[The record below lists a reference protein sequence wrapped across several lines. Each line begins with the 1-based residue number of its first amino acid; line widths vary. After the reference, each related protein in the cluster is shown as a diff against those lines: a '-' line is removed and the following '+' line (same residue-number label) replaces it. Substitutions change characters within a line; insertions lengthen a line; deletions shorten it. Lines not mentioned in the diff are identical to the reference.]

1 MPAHTE
7 SNGEVG
13 AIRRFNR
20 FYTRQIGLLDEGF
33 LNSDFSLTEGRVL
46 YELAHRDGVT
56 ASELCRD
63 LGLDAGYLSR
73 ILKKFALRGI
83 VDKSPSRQDARQTKL
98 ALTRLGV
105 DAFRPLN
112 QTSEAEIAGMI
123 GRLGPEE
130 RRQLVAAMAT
140 VERLLTDDR
149 QSAEMIIRPH
159 KVGDIGWIIRRQG
172 QIYAEDYGW
181 DGTYEALV
189 AEILAA
195 FIRDFDAERE
205 RAWIA
210 ERDGEI
216 VGSVFLVRKS
226 DEVAKLRLLYV
237 EPSARGIGLGGKLV
251 GECIAF
257 ARAKG
262 YRTLTLWT
270 NDILVA
276 ARRIYEAAGFRLTA
290 EEKHHS
296 FGKDLVGQTWDLD
309 LRPTMAPGKSPIA

>member
-1 MPAHTE
+1 MPANPETRA
-7 SNGEVG
+7 EVG

-56 ASELCRD
+56 ATELCRD

-83 VDKSPSRQDARQTKL
+83 VDKSPSRHDARQTKL
-98 ALTRLGV
+98 SLTRIGSE
-105 DAFRPLN
+105 AFQPLN
-112 QTSEAEIAGMI
+112 QTSEAE
-123 GRLGPEE
+123 
-130 RRQLVAAMAT
+130 VAAMIEQLLPEDRQRLVGAMTT
-140 VERLLTDDR
+140 VERLLGR
-149 QSAEMIIRPH
+149 SREGAALVIRPH
-159 KVGDIGWIIRRQG
+159 QVGDIGWITRRQG
-172 QIYAEDYGW
+172 MLYAGEYGW

-189 AEILAA
+189 AEILAT
-195 FIRDFDAERE
+195 FVRKFDPERE
-205 RAWIA
+205 GSWIA

-216 VGSVFLVRKS
+216 VGSVFLVKKS

-237 EPSARGIGLGGKLV
+237 EPSARGLGLGAKLV
-251 GECIAF
+251 GECVAF
-257 ARAKG
+257 ARARG

-276 ARRIYEAAGFRLTA
+276 ARRIYETTGFKLTA
-290 EEKHHS
+290 EERHHS

-309 LRPTMAPGKSPIA
+309 L

>member
-1 MPAHTE
+1 MSANRQM
-7 SNGEVG
+7 NGETG

-20 FYTRQIGLLDEGF
+20 FYTRQIGLLEEGF

-56 ASELCRD
+56 ATELCRD

-73 ILKKFALRGI
+73 ILKKFTARGI

-98 ALTRLGV
+98 ALTRTGAE
-105 DAFRPLN
+105 AFQPLN
-112 QTSEAEIAGMI
+112 RTSEAQVTAMI
-123 GRLGPEE
+123 EGLSPEE
-130 RRQLVAAMAT
+130 RRRLVGAMAT
-140 VERLLTDDR
+140 VERLLGGRKQD
-149 QSAEMIIRPH
+149 AELVIRPH
-159 KVGDIGWIIRRQG
+159 RVGDIGLITHRQG
-172 QIYAEDYGW
+172 LLYANEYGW
-181 DGTYEALV
+181 DETYEALV

-195 FIRDFDAERE
+195 FVTNHDPERE

-216 VGSVFLVRKS
+216 VGSVFLVKKS
-226 DEVAKLRLLYV
+226 DAVAKLRLLYV
-237 EPSARGIGLGGKLV
+237 EPSARGLGLGAKLV

-257 ARAKG
+257 AREKG

-270 NDILVA
+270 NDILA
-276 ARRIYEAAGFRLTA
+276 SARRIYEAAGFRLTA

-296 FGKDLVGQTWDLD
+296 FGKDLTGQTWDLD
-309 LRPTMAPGKSPIA
+309 L

>member
-1 MPAHTE
+1 MAG
-7 SNGEVG
+7 NVGAKAEVE

-46 YELAHRDGVT
+46 YELAHRDGTT
-56 ASELCRD
+56 ATELCRD

-83 VDKSPSRQDARQTKL
+83 VDRSPSRHDARQTKL
-98 ALTRLGV
+98 ALTRIGAQ
-105 DAFRPLN
+105 AFGPLDR
-112 QTSEAEIAGMI
+112 TSAAQVGEMVAQ
-123 GRLGPEE
+123 LSPED
-130 RRQLVAAMAT
+130 RQRLVAAMAT
-140 VERLLTDDR
+140 VERLLGR
-149 QSAEMIIRPH
+149 KKEGAGLVIRPH
-159 KVGDIGWIIRRQG
+159 QVGDIGWIARRQG
-172 QIYAEDYGW
+172 MLYAGEYGW

-189 AEILAA
+189 AEILAG
-195 FIRDFDAERE
+195 FITNFDPERE

-210 ERDGEI
+210 EIDGDI
-216 VGSVFLVRKS
+216 VGSVFLVKQS
-226 DEVAKLRLLYV
+226 DDVAKLRLLYV
-237 EPSARGIGLGGKLV
+237 EPAARGLGLGARLV

-270 NDILVA
+270 NDILTA

-309 LRPTMAPGKSPIA
+309 LSA